1 MFPENCRDFHAFIFL
16 LSSQFRKER
25 KLSYSSYRQLLIR
38 FSYFGITS
46 EITLQFAEITLAIL
60 RMLGK
65 ALLWKDLLINFAR
78 F

>member
-1 MFPENCRDFHAFIFL
+1 MFPENCRDFHALIFL

-25 KLSYSSYRQLLIR
+25 KLSSYRQLLIR